1 MTTYALTVSTDDLGL
16 GVIDGARVIA
26 VRRRAI
32 AADQYPPI
40 DALYRIET
48 ATNTLGVATISLKSD
63 DTSTYHA
70 VSVIDTDGVVVH
82 DEQIM
87 MPPSACDLHDVPA
100 PPTGTASIVQFK
112 VLGVDKGT
120 PTTTR
125 NVNITGNA
133 IASSDFSTD
142 TLTITLTKPTTPS
155 EVGADASGTAAAAV
169 SSHSSASDPHGDRA
183 YSDYRGIDVRTH
195 GGLSG
200 GTSAANT
207 TAFSASVTAA
217 IANGSRRVYIPF
229 DSWTLTTGTDAQG
242 CIVAGNGVTA
252 LTGVIGAS
260 RYDGCVING
269 VNQDYM
275 AIHPVIPYDTAMK
288 LVKIHDANTIR
299 LLVQKPTT
307 GYAYLTLKNNS
318 TTAGNDSLATT
329 TTDATMWRVASIQD
343 AVECVVGVL
352 TASGGAGVGY
362 NGTWSD
368 VTLTTDIPTHTSGTS
383 YTYKQCTQPT
393 ITVEADKSWYKFSV
407 TVPLDGELSV
417 GFIESSG
424 SSGNVTILVDGVAVE
439 SGFSLVSSTTRRRIR
454 KYTVSPGVRVVQ
466 ITNHDVAGKIINLLG
481 LYFSQLKNARSDVAY
496 DTYGVYRNS
505 AKIDPVIQSSANDL
519 VLKDYNSA
527 VSGTPGIYGGSYH
540 GGESGISSMLYVNG
554 VAATISSGNLFVGSS
569 VELQQD
575 CTITWSGAKAT
586 CTYSGASV
594 TVHTRTIAIIG
605 GHAQCATVTGSF
617 TARELYPTLVG
628 VNEDYTAITSPQYK
642 QLDTISN
649 NATFPLGQNNSV
661 EYHYAA
667 TGQRLRI
674 THSLL
679 SCPDSANG
687 GAYIWRVV
695 GSYCKYYNP
704 WVWRGKRD
712 VTSITSI
719 NIIQAS

>member
-1 MTTYALTVSTDDLGL
+1 MTVS
-16 GVIDGARVIA
+16 
-26 VRRRAI
+26 
-32 AADQYPPI
+32 
-40 DALYRIET
+40 
-48 ATNTLGVATISLKSD
+48 
-63 DTSTYHA
+63 STTRKA
-70 VSVIDTDGVVVH
+70 GPFTGDGVV
-82 DEQIM
+82 DTF
-87 MPPSACDLHDVPA
+87 PF
-100 PPTGTASIVQFK
+100 TFK
-112 VLGVDKGT
+112 VFTAADVLVVSADADGVETTLTLVADYTVSLNADQDTSPGGDVVLDAALTSGHTLIVSSAADETQLTEITSSGSFSPRVINKALDKLAILIQQVSERVGRAVKV
-120 PTTTR
+120 P
-125 NVNITGNA
+125 IT
-133 IASSDFSTD
+133 SSDDPDELVATVVQS
-142 TLTITLTKPTTPS
+142 
-155 EVGADASGTAAAAV
+155 AASAAAAATAA
-169 SSHSSASDPHGDRA
+169 SASASGALHGL
-183 YSDYRGIDVRTH
+183 DVRWY
-195 GGLSG
+195 GGVSG
-200 GTSAANT
+200 GSSAANA
-207 TAFSASVTAA
+207 TAFSATVTAA
-217 IANGSRRVYIPF
+217 IAGGVKRVYVPF
-229 DSWTLTTGTDAQG
+229 DSWTVTTGTDAQG

-260 RYDGCVING
+260 RYDGCVISG

-288 LVKIHDANTIR
+288 LVKIHDANTMRIM
-299 LLVQKPTT
+299 VQKPTT

-318 TTAGNDSLATT
+318 TTAGNDSLAVT

-383 YTYKQCTQPT
+383 YTYKQCIQPT

-481 LYFSQLKNARSDVAY
+481 LYFNQLKNARNDIAY
-496 DTYGVYRNS
+496 DAYGTYRNS

-687 GAYIWRVV
+687 GSYIWRVV
-695 GSYCKYYNP
+695 GSYCKYYSP
-704 WVWRGKRD
+704 WVWRGKRS
-712 VTSITSI
+712 VSSITSV
-719 NIIQAS
+719 NIVQAS

>member
-1 MTTYALTVSTDDLGL
+1 MTTYTLTVSTDDLGL

-48 ATNTLGVATISLKSD
+48 AANSLGVATISLKSD

-100 PPTGTASIVQFK
+100 PPTGTASIIQFK
-112 VLGVDKGT
+112 VAGVDKGT

-133 IASSDFSTD
+133 VASSDFSTD
-142 TLTITLTKPTTPS
+142 TLTITLTKPTTPA
-155 EVGADASGTAAAAV
+155 EVGADAAGTAASAV
-169 SSHSSASDPHGDRA
+169 SAHSSASDPHGDRA
-183 YSDYRGIDVRTH
+183 YSDYRGIDVRAH
-195 GGLSG
+195 GGISG
-200 GTSAANT
+200 GTSSANATALSAA
-207 TAFSASVTAA
+207 VTAA

-229 DSWTLTTGTDAQG
+229 DSWTVTTGTDAQN
-242 CIVAGNGVTA
+242 CIIAGNGATA
-252 LTGVIGAS
+252 LTGVIGAY

-269 VNQDYM
+269 SRQDYM
-275 AIHPVIPYDTAMK
+275 ANHPAIPFDTVMK
-288 LVKIHDANTIR
+288 LVKVHDANTVRI
-299 LLVQKPTT
+299 LVQKPTK

-318 TTAGNDSLATT
+318 TTAGSDSLATT
-329 TTDATMWRVASIQD
+329 TADATMWRVTAAQD
-343 AVECVVGVL
+343 AVECLCGI
-352 TASGGAGVGY
+352 TTKSGKSNVSGDD
-362 NGTWSD
+362 TDFDD
-368 VTLTTDIPTHTSGTS
+368 VTLTTDVPTYTSGTAYNYS
-383 YTYKQCTQPT
+383 RSTEIGAWAEYT
-393 ITVEADKSWYKFSV
+393 V
-407 TVPLDGELSV
+407 TVPTDGYLAIT
-417 GFIESSG
+417 FLESASA
-424 SSGNVTILVDGVAVE
+424 SDDVTVSIDTVAID
-439 SGFSLVSSTTRRRIR
+439 SNFTTVSATTRRVTRVYSV
-454 KYTVSPGVRVVQ
+454 KPGSRVVK
-466 ITNHDVAGKIINLLG
+466 IANNTAGSTGLNIVG
-481 LYFSQLKNARSDVAY
+481 LYFSALKNARNDIAY
-496 DTYGVYRNS
+496 DSYGVYRNS
-505 AKIDPVIQSSANDL
+505 ANIDPVIQSSANDL
-519 VLKDYNSA
+519 VLKDYDSA

-540 GGESGISSMLYVNG
+540 GGESGISSTLYVNG

-569 VELQQD
+569 VEMQQN
-575 CTITWSGAKAT
+575 CTITWSGVKAP

-594 TVHTRTIAIIG
+594 AVHTRTIAIIG
-605 GHAQCATVTGSF
+605 GHAQCATVTGAL
-617 TARELYPTLVG
+617 TAREIYPTLVG
-628 VNEDYTAITSPQYK
+628 VNEDYTAITAPQYK
-642 QLDTISN
+642 QLDMITN
-649 NATFPLGQNNSV
+649 NAFFPLGQNNSV